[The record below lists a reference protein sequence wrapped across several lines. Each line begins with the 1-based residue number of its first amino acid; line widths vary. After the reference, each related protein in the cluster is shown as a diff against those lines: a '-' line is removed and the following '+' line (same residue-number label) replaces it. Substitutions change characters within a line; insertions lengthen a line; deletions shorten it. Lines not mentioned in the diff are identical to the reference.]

1 MTSLWLEL
9 HQVSKEAIRKDFDFR
24 DRCCLQKMSGKKI
37 KMKVRP
43 KWTIGKT
50 NEWECFD
57 YSVKMMWSI
66 CGERILMDVL
76 DRTQNQQQH
85 KIQE

>member
-1 MTSLWLEL
+1 M
-9 HQVSKEAIRKDFDFR
+9 
-24 DRCCLQKMSGKKI
+24 
-37 KMKVRP
+37 
-43 KWTIGKT
+43 IGKT